1 MDTKRKA
8 LQTVK
13 KSYLSDSR
21 VKEGAGCG
29 LSMAPRAH
37 NSTVEDTS
45 AGKHTVQHA
54 KNKKQAVENH
64 LFVYPKQFGE
74 KEIKYF
80 EILASKLTSS
90 EKENLRSKNQRKS
103 YSKYEDALI
112 CLAPSLNIGP
122 SELADIF
129 RSNPYCSERS
139 SEALDRR
146 RYVLNSK
153 GVLDKLF
160 RKTAKQIY
168 GEIKGISFKKSVRQA
183 GKAAAAVFGKKEAAQ
198 SVLFDNADPEEKEIR
213 PLKEQEERKK
223 EDEITE
229 ISDKSYTYYTYPD
242 RFTQEDINRLEDILA
257 GRRKARF
264 EEKGVTR
271 RTKMSYTEYDR
282 DFLLT
287 CIERGYKFED
297 IFAIF
302 GDNPFL
308 TPRKYEGLKAKFY
321 EYRKA
326 SDISGYKE
334 HMEQEYARA
343 RVPEDR
349 KLPESS
355 GIEIELAPVTPEIN
369 APEVDEADMA
379 VSGHMFENKNM
390 GAVLFSEAYTYKRM
404 KDHTDLY
411 KHFKKRNRQVD
422 SNKPKM
428 LFVTDIARYL
438 NMSNEAAADYVD
450 SMSAV
455 GLPFKREGKEV
466 LLIEPDSILGGNMPN
481 FRLDIP
487 SLDIGGGVKCTPI
500 GLISDTHY
508 GAEGCAEDLV
518 RRYYRIA
525 YERFHVR
532 CFLHAGDLVD
542 GNGVYPGQPFEQNR
556 IGFDQ
561 QLRMAAE
568 LYPYYPDVMTY
579 AIGGNHDESYI
590 KNAGANIINAL
601 HLRRKDIVP
610 LGIYQALVSVNGFH
624 INLHHANG
632 SCSALLPESKLNSI
646 AQRKQYIVDN
656 FGFNVDRLDLVVV
669 GHYHQRG
676 FLTDRSKYLVDTLSF
691 GGTFE
696 KPSSFVKRSFDM
708 TNILSGY
715 VAHLYR
721 FPNGKKRIMLTE
733 IPFDISKEE
742 GHSQPKTVDL
752 PFCDNVYG
760 EVYANAS

>member
-1 MDTKRKA
+1 MERKNQS
-8 LQTVK
+8 LQET
-13 KSYLSDSR
+13 
-21 VKEGAGCG
+21 
-29 LSMAPRAH
+29 
-37 NSTVEDTS
+37 
-45 AGKHTVQHA
+45 
-54 KNKKQAVENH
+54 
-64 LFVYPKQFGE
+64 VYPEQFGE

-80 EILASKLTSS
+80 EILASKVTAKEIEILRS
-90 EKENLRSKNQRKS
+90 EKKRKG
-103 YSKYEDALI
+103 YTAYEDALI
-112 CLAPSLNIGP
+112 CLAPNLKISP
-122 SELADIF
+122 KELASVF
-129 RSNPYCSERS
+129 RGNPYCSERTW
-139 SEALDRR
+139 EAIDQRR
-146 RYVLNSK
+146 RILDMTGSLKKLYRKVMKHIENGTISSKPEKADRADLSTTKTAGFSK
-153 GVLDKLF
+153 GRKKAVQKAPDDSQGTLFLQDEAVKVNEDMKADLQQEKTQEDK
-160 RKTAKQIY
+160 
-168 GEIKGISFKKSVRQA
+168 
-183 GKAAAAVFGKKEAAQ
+183 
-198 SVLFDNADPEEKEIR
+198 
-213 PLKEQEERKK
+213 EERAN
-223 EDEITE
+223 DITQNP
-229 ISDKSYTYYTYPD
+229 DHTCYTYPD
-242 RFTQEDINRLEDILA
+242 RFTREDIDRLEDILK
-257 GRRKARF
+257 GRGKSRVPSP
-264 EEKGVTR
+264 VTVR
-271 RTKMSYTEYDR
+271 ITKNSYAEYDK

-287 CIERGYKFED
+287 CIERDYGFND
-297 IFAIF
+297 VSSFF
-302 GDNPFL
+302 DNNPYL
-308 TPRKYEGLKAKFY
+308 AKRNREGLRFQFFKYKRNRETVEFKEYMEEAYAKAK
-321 EYRKA
+321 
-326 SDISGYKE
+326 
-334 HMEQEYARA
+334 
-343 RVPEDR
+343 VPEDR
-349 KLPESS
+349 RLPKSTEMD
-355 GIEIELAPVTPEIN
+355 IDLTPVTPETN

-390 GAVLFSEAYTYKRM
+390 GAVLLTEAYTYKRM

-411 KHFKKRNRQVD
+411 KHFKKNNRQVD

-450 SMSAV
+450 SMSTV
-455 GLPFKREGKEV
+455 GLPFKREGREV
-466 LLIEPDSILGGNMPN
+466 FLIEPDSILGGNMPN
-481 FRLDIP
+481 FSLNIP

-542 GNGVYPGQPFEQNR
+542 GNGVFPGQPFEQNR

>member
-1 MDTKRKA
+1 
-8 LQTVK
+8 
-13 KSYLSDSR
+13 
-21 VKEGAGCG
+21 
-29 LSMAPRAH
+29 
-37 NSTVEDTS
+37 
-45 AGKHTVQHA
+45 
-54 KNKKQAVENH
+54 
-64 LFVYPKQFGE
+64 
-74 KEIKYF
+74 
-80 EILASKLTSS
+80 
-90 EKENLRSKNQRKS
+90 
-103 YSKYEDALI
+103 
-112 CLAPSLNIGP
+112 
-122 SELADIF
+122 
-129 RSNPYCSERS
+129 
-139 SEALDRR
+139 
-146 RYVLNSK
+146 
-153 GVLDKLF
+153 
-160 RKTAKQIY
+160 
-168 GEIKGISFKKSVRQA
+168 
-183 GKAAAAVFGKKEAAQ
+183 
-198 SVLFDNADPEEKEIR
+198 
-213 PLKEQEERKK
+213 
-223 EDEITE
+223 
-229 ISDKSYTYYTYPD
+229 
-242 RFTQEDINRLEDILA
+242 
-257 GRRKARF
+257 
-264 EEKGVTR
+264 
-271 RTKMSYTEYDR
+271 MSYTEYDR

-287 CIERGYKFED
+287 CIEHGYKFED
-297 IFAIF
+297 IFTIF

-326 SDISGYKE
+326 SDISGYKS
-334 HMEQEYARA
+334 HMEKEYARA

-349 KLPESS
+349 RLPENS
-355 GIEIELAPVTPEIN
+355 GIEIDLAPVTPETN

-390 GAVLFSEAYTYKRM
+390 GAVLFTEAYTYNRM

-411 KHFKKRNRQVD
+411 KHFKKNNRQVD

-428 LFVTDIARYL
+428 LFVTDVARYL
-438 NMSNEAAADYVD
+438 NMSNESAADYVD
-450 SMSAV
+450 SMSTV
-455 GLPFKREGKEV
+455 GLPFKREGREV
-466 LLIEPDSILGGNMPN
+466 LLVEPDSILGGNMPN

-508 GAEGCAEDLV
+508 GADGCAEDLV

-579 AIGGNHDESYI
+579 AIAGNHDESYI

-656 FGFNVDRLDLVVV
+656 YGFNVDRLDLVVV

>member
-1 MDTKRKA
+1 MDTKNKA
-8 LQTVK
+8 LQET
-13 KSYLSDSR
+13 
-21 VKEGAGCG
+21 
-29 LSMAPRAH
+29 
-37 NSTVEDTS
+37 
-45 AGKHTVQHA
+45 
-54 KNKKQAVENH
+54 
-64 LFVYPKQFGE
+64 VYPEQFGE

-80 EILASKLTSS
+80 EILASKVSAKEIEILRS
-90 EKENLRSKNQRKS
+90 EKKRKG
-103 YSKYEDALI
+103 YTAYEDALI
-112 CLAPSLNIGP
+112 CLAPNLKISP
-122 SELADIF
+122 KELASVF
-129 RSNPYCSERS
+129 RGNPYCSERTW
-139 SEALDRR
+139 EAIDQRR
-146 RYVLNSK
+146 RILDMTGSLKKLYRKVMKHIEGGVMSSSSK
-153 GVLDKLF
+153 
-160 RKTAKQIY
+160 KTDTAEIY
-168 GEIKGISFKKSVRQA
+168 A
-183 GKAAAAVFGKKEAAQ
+183 GKTLSSCKNKKVTDKKAPDDGQGILFAQDSAEAAKEDATIDLQ
-198 SVLFDNADPEEKEIR
+198 PEKTQED
-213 PLKEQEERKK
+213 QEER
-223 EDEITE
+223 ENTIAQD
-229 ISDKSYTYYTYPD
+229 SDSSFYTYPD
-242 RFTQEDINRLEDILA
+242 RFAEEDINRLENIRV
-257 GRRKARF
+257 GRNISRIPAA
-264 EEKGVTR
+264 VTGR
-271 RTKMSYTEYDR
+271 NTKNSYAEYDK

-287 CIERGYKFED
+287 CIEREYGFNDVSDFFDK
-297 IFAIF
+297 
-302 GDNPFL
+302 NPYL
-308 TPRKYEGLKAKFY
+308 AQRNREGLRFQFYKYKRMRETVEFSDYMEKEYAKAK
-321 EYRKA
+321 
-326 SDISGYKE
+326 
-334 HMEQEYARA
+334 
-343 RVPEDR
+343 VPEEKR
-349 KLPESS
+349 LPKDCDC
-355 GIEIELAPVTPEIN
+355 GVEIDLDPII
-369 APEVDEADMA
+369 PEVNSPEVNEADMA
-379 VSGHMFENKNM
+379 IAGHMFENKNM
-390 GAVLFSEAYTYKRM
+390 GAVLFSGAYTYKRM

-411 KHFKKRNRQVD
+411 KRFKQKNRQVD

-428 LFVTDIARYL
+428 LFVADVARYL
-438 NMSNEAAADYVD
+438 NMSNEAATDYVD

-455 GLPFKREGKEV
+455 GLPFKREGREV

-481 FRLDIP
+481 FKLDIP

-579 AIGGNHDESYI
+579 AIAGNHDESYI

-632 SCSALLPESKLNSI
+632 SCGALLPESKLNSI

-656 FGFNVDRLDLVVV
+656 YGFNVDRLDLVVV

-752 PFCDNVYG
+752 PFCDSVYG